1 MKATDCSKGIEV
13 ARFVDAGRKQRWIL
27 PPSIDE
33 MVPADHP
40 VRLFDEII
48 TGIDAAAL
56 RAKYKNDNG
65 RPAYEPTIVLRILLW
80 AYLQGEQSS
89 RKIARA
95 CCENIVYMYLAGSY
109 RPDFRTLCLFRKSN
123 REEFRRVLK
132 ETLKVGKEMSPTSF
146 AHTNID
152 GTKVRADASAGA
164 QSTEEQL
171 DKQAQE
177 LAEAIL
183 RKAEEVD
190 AAQDKEFG
198 EGDGYAHLPKTLQ
211 GKADRLR
218 RIKEAK
224 KKLSG
229 SPDAKTANVTDPE
242 STYIKDLR
250 GPGYN
255 AQAAVDSESRLI
267 TADGVTSNPSDNAQ
281 LVPMVKAHKENTGT
295 ASGTAAADAGYS
307 GGKNLR
313 DSEDAGY
320 EPYIPQKENLDA
332 PREKKESGV
341 EKFGRGKFKYE
352 EDKDAYRCPAGKLLE
367 FHHHKIDDKATG
379 EVKIRVYKC
388 SECTSCGVRHRCTDS
403 RGGRELHISEY
414 DKELRTVE
422 ERLSTSEGRKR
433 YKKRKSTVETVF
445 GYIKRLMRFRRFSLR
460 GLLGVCAEWS
470 VVCAAYNIRRLMTL
484 KREDKAM
491 EAATG

>member
-1 MKATDCSKGIEV
+1 V
-13 ARFVDAGRKQRWIL
+13 ARFIDAGRKQRWIL

-33 MVPADHP
+33 LVPADHP

-48 TGIDAAAL
+48 GEIDAAAL

-65 RPAYEPTIVLRILLW
+65 RPAYEPMIVLRILLW

-95 CCENIVYMYLAGSY
+95 CCENVVYMYLAGSY

-132 ETLKVGKEMSPTSF
+132 ETLKVGKEMSLTSF
-146 AHTNID
+146 AHINID
-152 GTKVRADASAGA
+152 GTKVRADASVGA
-164 QSTEEQL
+164 QCTEEQL
-171 DKQAQE
+171 DKQAEE

-190 AAQDKEFG
+190 AAQDKEYG

-211 GKADRLR
+211 GKIERLR
-218 RIKEAK
+218 RIAEAK
-224 KKLSG
+224 KKLSE
-229 SPDAKTANVTDPE
+229 SPDAKTENVTDPE

-255 AQAAVDSESRLI
+255 AQAAVDTESRLI
-267 TADGVTSNPSDNAQ
+267 TAEGVTSNPSDNAQ
-281 LVPMVKAHKENTGT
+281 LVPIIEAHKENTGT
-295 ASGTAAADAGYS
+295 PSGTAAADAGYS
-307 GGKNLR
+307 GGKNLHN
-313 DSEDAGY
+313 SEEAGY

-341 EKFGRGKFKYE
+341 EKFGRGEFKYE
-352 EDKDAYRCPAGKLLE
+352 EDKDAYRCPVGRLLE
-367 FHHHKIDDKATG
+367 FAGYNTKRNASGK
-379 EVKIRVYKC
+379 VKRKVYRC
-388 SECTSCGVRHRCTDS
+388 GSCGGCEARAKCTTS
-403 RGGRELHISEY
+403 RYGRSLKISEY
-414 DKELRTVE
+414 DGELRAVE
-422 ERLSTSEGRKR
+422 ARLKTPKGKKR

-445 GYIKRLMRFRRFSLR
+445 GQIKRLMRFRRFSLR
-460 GLLGVCAEWS
+460 GVIGVCAEWS

-484 KREDKAM
+484 KREKRGM

>member
-1 MKATDCSKGIEV
+1 MS
-13 ARFVDAGRKQRWIL
+13 RFIDAERKQMFLL

-33 MVPADHP
+33 LVAADHP

-48 TGIDAAAL
+48 TEIDAAAL

-65 RPAYEPTIVLRILLW
+65 RPAYEPMIVLRILLW

-95 CCENIVYMYLAGSY
+95 CCENVVYMYLAGSY
-109 RPDFRTLCLFRKSN
+109 RPDFRTLCLFRRSN

-132 ETLKVGKEMSPTSF
+132 ETLKVGKEMSLTSF
-146 AHTNID
+146 AHINID
-152 GTKVRADASAGA
+152 GTKVRADASVGA
-164 QSTEEQL
+164 QCTEEQL
-171 DKQAQE
+171 DKQVEE

-190 AAQDKEFG
+190 AAQDKEYG

-211 GKADRLR
+211 GKANRLR

-224 KKLSG
+224 KKLDESV
-229 SPDAKTANVTDPE
+229 SAKTANVTDPE

-267 TADGVTSNPSDNAQ
+267 TAEGVTSNPSDNAQ
-281 LVPMVKAHKENTGT
+281 LVPMVEAHKENTGT
-295 ASGTAAADAGYS
+295 LNGTAAADAGYS
-307 GGKNLR
+307 GGKNLHN
-313 DSEDAGY
+313 SEEAGY
-320 EPYIPQKENLDA
+320 EPYIPQRENLDLR
-332 PREKKESGV
+332 REKKKE
-341 EKFGRGKFKYE
+341 EERYARKDFKYE
-352 EDKDAYRCPAGKLLE
+352 EDKDAYRCPAGNLLE
-367 FHHHKIDDKATG
+367 FHHHKIDDRATG

-388 SECTSCGVRHRCTDS
+388 PECTSCAFKHRCTDS

-414 DKELRTVE
+414 DKELRAVE
-422 ERLSTSEGRKR
+422 ERLSTTEGKKR

-445 GYIKRLMRFRRFSLR
+445 GQIKRLMRFRRFSLR
-460 GLLGVCAEWS
+460 GLLGACAEWS
-470 VVCAAYNIRRLMTL
+470 LVCVVYNIRRLMTL
-484 KREDKAM
+484 TRCKREMKT
-491 EAATG
+491 ATA

>member
-1 MKATDCSKGIEV
+1 MS
-13 ARFVDAGRKQRWIL
+13 RFIDAERKQMFLL

-33 MVPADHP
+33 LVPTDHP

-48 TGIDAAAL
+48 TEIDVAAL

-65 RPAYEPTIVLRILLW
+65 RPAYEPGIVLRILLW

-123 REEFRRVLK
+123 REKFRRVLK
-132 ETLKVGKEMSPTSF
+132 ETLKVGKEMSLTSF
-146 AHTNID
+146 AHINID
-152 GTKVRADASAGA
+152 GTKVRADASVGA
-164 QSTEEQL
+164 QCTEEQL

-211 GKADRLR
+211 GKADRSR

-224 KKLSG
+224 KKIDESV
-229 SPDAKTANVTDPE
+229 SAKTANVTDPE

-267 TADGVTSNPSDNAQ
+267 TAEGVTSNPSDNAQ
-281 LVPMVKAHKENTGT
+281 LVPMVEAHKENTGT
-295 ASGTAAADAGYS
+295 ASGTAAADTGYC

-313 DSEDAGY
+313 DSKDAGY

-332 PREKKESGV
+332 PREKKKE
-341 EKFGRGKFKYE
+341 EERYTRKDFKYE
-352 EDKDAYRCPAGKLLE
+352 EEKDAYRCPVGKLLE
-367 FHHHKIDDKATG
+367 FHHRKTDDRATG

-388 SECTSCGVRHRCTDS
+388 CECTNCDVKHRCTDS
-403 RGGRELHISEY
+403 RRGRELHISEY
-414 DKELRTVE
+414 DKELRAVA
-422 ERLSTSEGRKR
+422 ERLSTSEGKKR

-445 GYIKRLMRFRRFSLR
+445 GQIKRLMRFRRFSLR
-460 GLLGVCAEWS
+460 GLTGVCAEWS

-484 KREDKAM
+484 KREKRVM

>member
-1 MKATDCSKGIEV
+1 MS
-13 ARFVDAGRKQRWIL
+13 RFIDAERKQMFLL

-33 MVPADHP
+33 LVAADHP

-48 TGIDAAAL
+48 TEIDAAAL

-65 RPAYEPTIVLRILLW
+65 RPAYEPMIVLRILLW

-95 CCENIVYMYLAGSY
+95 CCENVVYMYLAGSY
-109 RPDFRTLCLFRKSN
+109 RPDFRTLCLFRRSN

-132 ETLKVGKEMSPTSF
+132 ETLKVEKEMSLTSF
-146 AHTNID
+146 AHINID
-152 GTKVRADASAGA
+152 GTKVRADASVGA
-164 QSTEEQL
+164 QCTEEQL
-171 DKQAQE
+171 DKQVEE

-190 AAQDKEFG
+190 AAQDKEYG

-211 GKADRLR
+211 GKANRLR

-224 KKLSG
+224 KKLDESV
-229 SPDAKTANVTDPE
+229 SAKTANVTDPE

-267 TADGVTSNPSDNAQ
+267 TAEGVTSNPSDNAQ
-281 LVPMVKAHKENTGT
+281 LVPMVEAHKENTGT
-295 ASGTAAADAGYS
+295 LNGTAAADAGYS
-307 GGKNLR
+307 GGKNLHN
-313 DSEDAGY
+313 SEEAGY
-320 EPYIPQKENLDA
+320 EPYIPQRENLDLR
-332 PREKKESGV
+332 REKKKE
-341 EKFGRGKFKYE
+341 EERYARKDFKYE
-352 EDKDAYRCPAGKLLE
+352 EDKDAYRCPAGNLLE
-367 FHHHKIDDKATG
+367 FHHHKIDDRATG

-388 SECTSCGVRHRCTDS
+388 PECTSCAFKHRCTDS

-414 DKELRTVE
+414 DKELRAVE
-422 ERLSTSEGRKR
+422 ERLSTTEGKKR

-445 GYIKRLMRFRRFSLR
+445 GQIKRLMRFRRFSLR
-460 GLLGVCAEWS
+460 GLLGACAEWS
-470 VVCAAYNIRRLMTL
+470 LVCVVYNIRRLMTL
-484 KREDKAM
+484 TRCKREMKT
-491 EAATG
+491 ATA